1 MKPEEPA
8 VSHAIDYRHA
18 APAPEGTSAAA
29 RALYLTE
36 RDFMGAALPKPIEK
50 VLPPAVMA
58 PQDGPIDF
66 SAELGLPYPATLPA
80 MLAGT
85 HAVKAGA
92 SVPVGEAAGGV
103 IVLVLEGT
111 GEFRV
116 GDEAATVA
124 AGDILAVPGSVGAMA
139 RGGAEGLRFYYVDD
153 SPMARYMGWQVQPT
167 PRIAFTHWPAALLA
181 AKLEETKTQGIT
193 ASGVFLAH
201 RGIEREKL
209 ATPNL
214 FAHLNRLAPGAAN
227 TVHGHAAA
235 AITYVIEGNEASYSL
250 LGETLEDGAIVDP
263 VRVDWQPGQVSLT
276 PPNLWHGHFNDG
288 KTDILTLVVQLSGVY
303 YNDRTMNFR
312 FAA

>member
-1 MKPEEPA
+1 M
-8 VSHAIDYRHA
+8 SHAIDYRHVA
-18 APAPEGTSAAA
+18 SAPAATPAAA

-36 RDFMGAALPKPIEK
+36 RDFIGAALPKPIET

-58 PQDGPIDF
+58 PQDGPIDL
-66 SAELGLPYPATLPA
+66 STELGLPYPATLPA

-103 IVLVLEGT
+103 IVLVLEGG
-111 GEFRV
+111 GEVRV
-116 GDEAATVA
+116 GSETTTVA
-124 AGDILAVPGSVGAMA
+124 VGDILAVPGSVGATA
-139 RGGAEGLRFYYVDD
+139 HAGAEGLRFYYVDD

-167 PRIAFTHWPAALLA
+167 ARIAFTHWPAALLA
-181 AKLEETKTQGIT
+181 AKLEETKAQGIT

-235 AITYVIEGNEASYSL
+235 AITYVIAANQASYSL
-250 LGETLEDGAIVDP
+250 LGATLKDGAIVDP
-263 VRVDWQPGQVSLT
+263 LRVDWQPGQVSLT

-288 KTDILTLVVQLSGVY
+288 STDILTLVVQLSGLY

>member
-1 MKPEEPA
+1 M
-8 VSHAIDYRHA
+8 SHAIDYRHA
-18 APAPEGTSAAA
+18 AAAPAPTPAAQ

-36 RDFMGAALPKPIEK
+36 RDFMGAALPQPIEK

-66 SAELGLPYPATLPA
+66 SAALGLPYPATLPA
-80 MLAGT
+80 LLAGT
-85 HAVKAGA
+85 QAVKAGA
-92 SVPVGEAAGGV
+92 SVPVGETAGGV

-111 GEFRV
+111 GEFRA
-116 GDEAATVA
+116 GAETVTVT
-124 AGDILAVPGSVGAMA
+124 AGDILAVPGSIGATA
-139 RGGAEGLRFYYVDD
+139 QGGAQGLRFYYVDD
-153 SPMARYMGWQVQPT
+153 SPMARYMGWRVQPT

-181 AKLEETKTQGIT
+181 AKLEETKAQGIT

-227 TVHGHAAA
+227 TVHAHAAA
-235 AITYVIEGNEASYSL
+235 AITYVIEGNEVSYSL
-250 LGETLEDGAIVDP
+250 LGETLQDGAIVDP
-263 VRVDWQPGQVSLT
+263 LRVAWRPGQVSLT

-288 KTDILTLVVQLSGVY
+288 QTDILTLVVQLSGVY

-312 FAA
+312 FAV

>member
-1 MKPEEPA
+1 MSHTIAYRNTPP
-8 VSHAIDYRHA
+8 VS
-18 APAPEGTSAAA
+18 APTPAAA
-29 RALYLTE
+29 RALYLSE

-66 SAELGLPYPATLPA
+66 SAELGLSYPATLPA
-80 MLAGT
+80 LLAGT
-85 HAVKAGA
+85 HAIRPGA
-92 SVPVGEAAGGV
+92 TVPVGEAAGGV
-103 IVLVLEGT
+103 IVLVLEGK
-111 GEFRV
+111 GEFRAA
-116 GDEAATVA
+116 GEAVTVA
-124 AGDILAVPGSVGAMA
+124 AGDILAVPGSIGASA
-139 RGGAEGLRFYYVDD
+139 SGGEGGLRFYYVDD

-167 PRIAFTHWPAALLA
+167 PRIAFTHWPAAQLA
-181 AKLEETKTQGIT
+181 AKLEDTRAQGIT

-214 FAHLNRLAPGAAN
+214 FAHLNRLTPGAAN

-235 AITYVIEGNEASYSL
+235 AITYVIEANDASYSL
-250 LGETLEDGAIVDP
+250 LGETLRDGAIVDP
-263 VRVDWQPGQVSLT
+263 LRVNWHPGQVSLT

-288 KTDILTLVVQLSGVY
+288 NTDILTLVVQLSGVY

-312 FAA
+312 FAG

>member
-1 MKPEEPA
+1 M
-8 VSHAIDYRHA
+8 SHAIDYRRA
-18 APAPEGTSAAA
+18 APAPAPTPAAE

-58 PQDGPIDF
+58 PHDGPIDF
-66 SAELGLPYPATLPA
+66 SAALGLPYPATLPA
-80 MLAGT
+80 LLAGT
-85 HAVKAGA
+85 RAVKAGA

-103 IVLVLEGT
+103 IVLVLEGA
-111 GEFRV
+111 GEFRAGGEMV
-116 GDEAATVA
+116 TVT
-124 AGDILAVPGSVGAMA
+124 AGDILAVPGSIGATA
-139 RGGAEGLRFYYVDD
+139 QGGARGLRFYYVDD

-181 AKLEETKTQGIT
+181 ANLEETKAQGIT

-209 ATPNL
+209 AAPNL

-227 TVHGHAAA
+227 TVHAHAAA
-235 AITYVIEGNEASYSL
+235 AITYVIEANEASYSL
-250 LGETLEDGAIVDP
+250 LGETLKDGAIVDP
-263 VRVDWQPGQVSLT
+263 LRVDWRPGQVSLT

-288 KTDILTLVVQLSGVY
+288 QTDILTLVVQLSGVY

-312 FAA
+312 FAV

>member
-1 MKPEEPA
+1 M
-8 VSHAIDYRHA
+8 SHTIAYRNTPP
-18 APAPEGTSAAA
+18 APAPTAAA
-29 RALYLTE
+29 DRALYLSE

-66 SAELGLPYPATLPA
+66 STELGLPYPATLPA
-80 MLAGT
+80 LLAGT
-85 HAVKAGA
+85 HAVSPGVT
-92 SVPVGEAAGGV
+92 VPVGEAAGGV
-103 IVLVLEGT
+103 IVLVLEGA
-111 GEFRV
+111 GEFRAA
-116 GDEAATVA
+116 GEAVTVA
-124 AGDILAVPGSVGAMA
+124 AGDILAVPGSVGATA
-139 RGGAEGLRFYYVDD
+139 RGGADGLRFYYVDD

-167 PRIAFTHWPAALLA
+167 SRIAFTHWPAAQLA
-181 AKLEETKTQGIT
+181 SKLAETRAQGIT

-201 RGIEREKL
+201 RGIEHEKL

-235 AITYVIEGNEASYSL
+235 AITYVIEANEASYSL
-250 LGETLEDGAIVDP
+250 LGETLRDGAIVDAL
-263 VRVDWQPGQVSLT
+263 RVDWRPGQVSLT

-312 FAA
+312 FAG

>member
-1 MKPEEPA
+1 MN
-8 VSHAIDYRHA
+8 HAIDYRHA
-18 APAPEGTSAAA
+18 PAAPAASPAAG
-29 RALYLTE
+29 RALYLSE

-50 VLPPAVMA
+50 VLPAAVMA

-85 HAVKAGA
+85 HAVGPGD

-103 IVLVLEGT
+103 IVLILEGT
-111 GEFRV
+111 GEFR
-116 GDEAATVA
+116 AAGETVTVA
-124 AGDILAVPGSVGAMA
+124 AGDILAVPGSIGASA
-139 RGGAEGLRFYYVDD
+139 HGGDGLRFYYVDD

-181 AKLEETKTQGIT
+181 AKLEETRAQGIT

-201 RGIEREKL
+201 RGIEHEKL

-235 AITYVIEGNEASYSL
+235 AITYVIEGNDASYSL
-250 LGETLEDGAIVDP
+250 LGETLRDGAIVDP
-263 VRVDWQPGQVSLT
+263 LRVDWQPGQVSLT

-288 KTDILTLVVQLSGVY
+288 RTDILTLVVQLSGVY

-312 FAA
+312 FAG

>member
-1 MKPEEPA
+1 MN
-8 VSHAIDYRHA
+8 HAIDYRHA
-18 APAPEGTSAAA
+18 PAAPAASPAAG
-29 RALYLTE
+29 RALYLSE

-50 VLPPAVMA
+50 VLPAAVMA
-58 PQDGPIDF
+58 PRDGPIDF

-85 HAVKAGA
+85 HAVGPGD

-103 IVLVLEGT
+103 IVLILEGT
-111 GEFRV
+111 GEFR
-116 GDEAATVA
+116 AAGETVTVA
-124 AGDILAVPGSVGAMA
+124 AGDILAVPGSIGASA
-139 RGGAEGLRFYYVDD
+139 HGGGDGLRFYYVDD

-181 AKLEETKTQGIT
+181 AKLEETRAQGIT

-201 RGIEREKL
+201 RGIEHEKL

-235 AITYVIEGNEASYSL
+235 AITYVIEGNDASYSL
-250 LGETLEDGAIVDP
+250 LGETLRDGAIVDP
-263 VRVDWQPGQVSLT
+263 LRVDWQPGQVSLT

-288 KTDILTLVVQLSGVY
+288 RTDILTLVVQLSGVY

-312 FAA
+312 FAG

>member
-1 MKPEEPA
+1 MN
-8 VSHAIDYRHA
+8 HAIDYRHA
-18 APAPEGTSAAA
+18 PAAPATSPAAG
-29 RALYLTE
+29 RALYLSE
-36 RDFMGAALPKPIEK
+36 RDFMGAASPKPIEK
-50 VLPPAVMA
+50 VLPAAVMA
-58 PQDGPIDF
+58 PRDGPIDF

-80 MLAGT
+80 LLAGT
-85 HAVKAGA
+85 HAVGPGD

-103 IVLVLEGT
+103 IVLILEGT
-111 GEFRV
+111 GEFR
-116 GDEAATVA
+116 AAGETVTVA
-124 AGDILAVPGSVGAMA
+124 AGDILAVPGSIGASA
-139 RGGAEGLRFYYVDD
+139 HGGDGLRFYYVDD

-181 AKLEETKTQGIT
+181 AKLEETRAQGIT

-201 RGIEREKL
+201 RGIEHEKL

-235 AITYVIEGNEASYSL
+235 AITYVIEGNDASYSL
-250 LGETLEDGAIVDP
+250 LGETLRDGAIVDP
-263 VRVDWQPGQVSLT
+263 LRVDWQPGQVSLT

-288 KTDILTLVVQLSGVY
+288 RTDILTLVVQLSGVY

-312 FAA
+312 FAG

>member
-1 MKPEEPA
+1 MA
-8 VSHAIDYRHA
+8 HQIAYRS
-18 APAPEGTSAAA
+18 APIAAA
-29 RALYLTE
+29 TPATERALFLSE
-36 RDFMGAALPKPIEK
+36 RDFMGAALPQPIER

-58 PQDGPIDF
+58 PHDGPIDF
-66 SAELGLPYPATLPA
+66 SEPLGLPYPATLPA
-80 MLAGT
+80 LLAGT
-85 HAVKAGA
+85 HAVKPGA

-103 IVLVLEGT
+103 IALVLEGS
-111 GEFRV
+111 GQFRV
-116 GDEAATVA
+116 ADEAVDVA
-124 AGDILAVPGSVGAMA
+124 SGDILAVPGSVGASA
-139 RGGAEGLRFYYVDD
+139 HGGEGGLRFYYVDD

-167 PRIAFTHWPAALLA
+167 PRIAFTHWPAGQLA
-181 AKLEETKTQGIT
+181 TRLEETRAQGIT

-201 RGIEREKL
+201 QGLGREKL

-235 AITYVIEGNEASYSL
+235 AITYVISANANSYSL
-250 LGETLEDGAIVDP
+250 LGETLRDGAIVEP

-288 KTDILTLVVQLSGVY
+288 DSDILSLVVQLSGVY

-312 FAA
+312 FAE